1 MLKRRKS
8 TAAVRDR
15 RGQDGLV
22 AVVAR
27 PSPSLGSPQKTEDEP
42 QPAIS
47 NPQNALQLRLFQCLP
62 KISEILVLQVMETM
76 VMKPE

>member
-22 AVVAR
+22 ALVAR
-27 PSPSLGSPQKTEDEP
+27 PSPSLASPQKTEDEP
-42 QPAIS
+42 PHVTS
-47 NPQNALQLRLFQCLP
+47 NPQNAHQLRLFQCLP